1 MKALL
6 KASSAFI
13 EEMELIYHKAEQSRV
28 YRSLHKHLPR
38 LKSFVYVL
46 VVILNLNVL
55 FAPARLGGCANDA
68 FLQHLSGARPLDFFE
83 LASLCFTTVLM
94 CLVLAGY
101 VIIVKNLWV
110 TEIPLLVAS
119 LDDAAAEALEDAL
132 RQGLARPPKEA
143 WDASAWAPF
152 FSGIAGSVLFGCI
165 HALNFPADEGL
176 FPDYED
182 DDELYNAS
190 SSDTLT
196 RLRRTLLKA
205 SSSSSTTS
213 GVVSPD
219 ARDTRI
225 SPGSLYLTLL
235 LGLVVPSGLYSMRQH
250 IGDFPY
256 SPQQRRYAIVYD
268 TLVHRSFLR
277 NHMGL
282 GACCILGFFVNE
294 EFFTLELL
302 DIVVIS
308 PVIADIIKSVTSP
321 GIALGLVFY
330 LFCVSVLI
338 YASFGRN
345 HFAASL
351 KVPYYDAELEES
363 INKECHSLLGCFYLL
378 AYQGLSEAGNIKSAL
393 QIAQTG
399 SADYP
404 LRIIFDSV
412 FFIWVGVVLMNII
425 TGLMVDTFSSIREE
439 KATREEILASD
450 CFVCGLQRNT
460 YEDMGLGPTAPTFDK
475 HLSSDHDLWSYV
487 YYVAYLRKKDPTED
501 SGIESYVRQQVNDL
515 SLEWIPSRT
524 CFVLEAQRKG
534 TGKSSE
540 DSKSSGNGSG
550 LSTDQAEANAR
561 AAMASVVRAKRQDAA
576 IQEVNRKLDELTAE
590 IRELAQSGF
599 RSP

>member
-1 MKALL
+1 
-6 KASSAFI
+6 
-13 EEMELIYHKAEQSRV
+13 
-28 YRSLHKHLPR
+28 
-38 LKSFVYVL
+38 
-46 VVILNLNVL
+46 
-55 FAPARLGGCANDA
+55 
-68 FLQHLSGARPLDFFE
+68 
-83 LASLCFTTVLM
+83 
-94 CLVLAGY
+94 
-101 VIIVKNLWV
+101 
-110 TEIPLLVAS
+110 
-119 LDDAAAEALEDAL
+119 
-132 RQGLARPPKEA
+132 
-143 WDASAWAPF
+143 
-152 FSGIAGSVLFGCI
+152 
-165 HALNFPADEGL
+165 
-176 FPDYED
+176 
-182 DDELYNAS
+182 
-190 SSDTLT
+190 
-196 RLRRTLLKA
+196 
-205 SSSSSTTS
+205 
-213 GVVSPD
+213 
-219 ARDTRI
+219 
-225 SPGSLYLTLL
+225 
-235 LGLVVPSGLYSMRQH
+235 
-250 IGDFPY
+250 
-256 SPQQRRYAIVYD
+256 
-268 TLVHRSFLR
+268 
-277 NHMGL
+277 
-282 GACCILGFFVNE
+282 
-294 EFFTLELL
+294 
-302 DIVVIS
+302 
-308 PVIADIIKSVTSP
+308 
-321 GIALGLVFY
+321 
-330 LFCVSVLI
+330 VSVLI